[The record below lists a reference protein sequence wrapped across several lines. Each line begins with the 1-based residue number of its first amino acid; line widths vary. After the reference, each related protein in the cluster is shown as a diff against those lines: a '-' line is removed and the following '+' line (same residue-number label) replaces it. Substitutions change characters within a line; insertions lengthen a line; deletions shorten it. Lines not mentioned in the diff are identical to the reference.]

1 MIKQLFSLLTVF
13 LIGILMSSVAYASH
27 IEIIQVKIDNDVIT
41 ESGNNFIRDVERGE
55 ELKIKVEIRGNQS
68 VDDVQIEAT
77 GGDVFEAMPMKKF
90 QVIKIRWKRKME
102 QF

>member
-41 ESGNNFIRDVERGE
+41 EGRVR
-55 ELKIKVEIRGNQS
+55 
-68 VDDVQIEAT
+68 VDY
-77 GGDVFEAMPMKKF
+77 
-90 QVIKIRWKRKME
+90 
-102 QF
+102 